1 MRWNLLNFHC
11 SRKHII
17 VKGMWTH
24 NFGCQT
30 SNLYIIE
37 MPRSLPFNRHS
48 NFSSCVRLCTS
59 LVDNL
64 CKHISKLVKIDLA
77 SLLCSCYSSR
87 FPHYEL
93 CPGTLN
99 TLIFLL
105 VWNHT
110 QLFDML
116 SLIRHSISINIC
128 QCMHPIWME
137 TRRTQIVQTRQYL
150 VQGPS
155 NSLAKATH
163 WYLCTTHLHHN
174 PKAPPPLPKKVKQL
188 AKLKILSSNKQFT
201 QYICQNS

>member
-1 MRWNLLNFHC
+1 
-11 SRKHII
+11 
-17 VKGMWTH
+17 
-24 NFGCQT
+24 
-30 SNLYIIE
+30 

-137 TRRTQIVQTRQYL
+137 TRRTQIVQTPPIPSPRTIKQPS
-150 VQGPS
+150 QGYSLIPMYNPPS
-155 NSLAKATH
+155 SQSQGSPTPPEKSQTTSKIENSLK
-163 WYLCTTHLHHN
+163 
-174 PKAPPPLPKKVKQL
+174 
-188 AKLKILSSNKQFT
+188 
-201 QYICQNS
+201 